1 MQCKEIEAVLES
13 EGLEGLSPEAHSHLS
28 ECPACQGFVA
38 DLNTIVGMAAT
49 LPAEV
54 EPPQRVWVALRAQME
69 AEGIIQQPV
78 IVGLAAG
85 ESSWWTGVSSLFR
98 LRVLAPTAAA
108 LALVF
113 LGYFELHKGFG
124 FAKVDTPA
132 PQVAT
137 VTPKIVPPVAGA
149 STTPASPAPVQQA
162 KAAPSAASGTNLRP
176 ASDQPLKPSPSEL
189 AASTP
194 MSDLASLEGDVS
206 NRRVADNVAVETA
219 IRQNLA
225 TLNEFIKECQLR
237 LKQNPQDELARQYL
251 NEAYQQKAELLY
263 AMIDSG
269 RSEH

>member
-13 EGLEGLSPEAHSHLS
+13 EGLEGLSPAAQSHLS
-28 ECPACQGFVA
+28 ECPACLGFVS
-38 DLNTIVGMAAT
+38 DLNTIVGMAAA

-69 AEGIIQQPV
+69 AEGIIQQP
-78 IVGLAAG
+78 IVVGVPVG
-85 ESSWWTGVSSLFR
+85 ESRWGWLSSIFR
-98 LRVLAPTAAA
+98 LRVLAPTVAA

-113 LGYFELHKGFG
+113 LGYFEVHKGFG

-132 PQVAT
+132 PQVAAVAPKVVAP
-137 VTPKIVPPVAGA
+137 VTGA
-149 STTPASPAPVQQA
+149 SSTSVSPAPVQQA
-162 KAAPSAASGTNLRP
+162 KADPTTAAAPTLRP
-176 ASDQPLKPSPSEL
+176 ASDAPLKPSPTEL

-206 NRRVADNVAVETA
+206 NRRVADNVAVEA
-219 IRQNLA
+219 SIRQNLR

-251 NEAYQQKAELLY
+251 NEAYQQKAELLS
-263 AMIDSG
+263 AMIESG

>member
-13 EGLEGLSPEAHSHLS
+13 EGLEGLSPEAQSHLS

-38 DLNTIVGMAAT
+38 DLNAIVGMAAT

-78 IVGLAAG
+78 IVSVPAG
-85 ESSWWTGVSSLFR
+85 ETSWWASFSSIFR
-98 LRVLAPTAAA
+98 PRVLAPAAA
-108 LALVF
+108 LLALLF
-113 LGYFELHKGFG
+113 LGYFELHKGFNRVAETPVG
-124 FAKVDTPA
+124 NVAKVLPAGAPDTSKPKPAAAVQA
-132 PQVAT
+132 PQQ
-137 VTPKIVPPVAGA
+137 IVRNVVPGA
-149 STTPASPAPVQQA
+149 A
-162 KAAPSAASGTNLRP
+162 KPSKDT
-176 ASDQPLKPSPSEL
+176 PLKPSPSEL

-206 NRRVADNVAVETA
+206 NRRVADNVAVEAA

-251 NEAYQQKAELLY
+251 NEAYQQKAELLS
-263 AMIDSG
+263 AMIESG